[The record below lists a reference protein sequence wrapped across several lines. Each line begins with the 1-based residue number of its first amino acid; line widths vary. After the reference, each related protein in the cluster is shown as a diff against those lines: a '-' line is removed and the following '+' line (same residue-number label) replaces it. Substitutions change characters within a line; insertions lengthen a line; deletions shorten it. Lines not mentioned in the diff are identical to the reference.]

1 MPRHSPVGSECI
13 YSTDILLI
21 VISDLTSPVH
31 VVIDFES
38 DINMQRQVFPN
49 GLIIG
54 ATTVV
59 TTTGSLSVFLQ
70 GSSYKEHKKK
80 AWIYLYI

>member
-1 MPRHSPVGSECI
+1 M
-13 YSTDILLI
+13 DILLV

-38 DINMQRQVFPN
+38 DINVQRQVFPN

-59 TTTGSLSVFLQ
+59 TTTGSLSVFYRVAATRN
-70 GSSYKEHKKK
+70 SRKEHEFMHTFIMDLVAAK
-80 AWIYLYI
+80 IS